1 MLKRKLK
8 NKVQVT
14 FTIPIQEGDESAYL
28 VGDFNDWDVHATPM
42 NRTGEGNWQAQLS
55 LKPDRDYEYRYLV
68 NGELWRTDPSAD
80 NYMRNPYGSENSVVS
95 TFLES
100 RMKPGGS
107 RKAKS
112 K

>member
-14 FTIPIQEGDESAYL
+14 FTLPVQEGDESAYL
-28 VGDFNDWDVHATPM
+28 VGDFNDWDVHATRM
-42 NRTGEGNWQAQLS
+42 DRIDEGSWEAKVS
-55 LKPDRDYEYRYLV
+55 LRPDREYQYRYLV
-68 NGELWRTDPSAD
+68 NGTLWRTDPAAD
-80 NYMRNPYGSENSVVS
+80 DYMRNPYGSENSVVS

-100 RMKPGGS
+100 PIKRGGS

-112 K
+112 N